1 MTFYR
6 RVIRHSLSSIF
17 LDQSRINLYIRS
29 LNVDKVI
36 DDTNLAQCEY
46 CGYVT
51 DWEDVEYVNDHWSDG
66 TLTRCPD
73 CNHGDSFNNY
83 EVKK

>member
-1 MTFYR
+1 MI
-6 RVIRHSLSSIF
+6 V
-17 LDQSRINLYIRS
+17 
-29 LNVDKVI
+29 

-46 CGYVT
+46 CGYIT
-51 DWEDVEYVNDHWSDG
+51 DWKNVEYVNDTWSDS